1 MSTLKELMEGDL
13 NPVKKTWS
21 TLSCRIPLKV
31 KAEITRIAASKGM
44 NVNQYVLHCITRV
57 CDGPIIP
64 SHRYE
69 EEYDLLLEENH
80 TAEYECQELTKENK
94 KLKATIN
101 EMKKEKALNLSKI

>member
-1 MSTLKELMEGDL
+1 MSKLKELMEGDL

-69 EEYDLLLEENH
+69 D
-80 TAEYECQELTKENK
+80 EYELILTENYGLENDCIEQTTEIE

-101 EMKKEKALNLSKI
+101 EMEKERAESR